1 MKFVIFEMV
10 RAKRIGVK
18 GVRVEIVL
26 RVVVFFG
33 DESND
38 DGAELGLGEKD
49 QYQQLTYT
57 M

>member
-1 MKFVIFEMV
+1 MV